1 MNLEKSLSI
10 QKRAKKYFP
19 GMTQLLS
26 KRADRFSEGVWPGY
40 FSKAKGVNI
49 WDLDGNSY
57 VDMSIGGIGANVLG
71 NCDPDL
77 DAAVRHAIGLGTSTS
92 LNFPKEVDLAE
103 LLCQLHPWAQ
113 KVRYARTGGEAMT
126 IAVRIARAS
135 MQRDKVAF

>member
-1 MNLEKSLSI
+1 
-10 QKRAKKYFP
+10 
-19 GMTQLLS
+19 
-26 KRADRFSEGVWPGY
+26 
-40 FSKAKGVNI
+40 
-49 WDLDGNSY
+49 
-57 VDMSIGGIGANVLG
+57 MSIGGIGANVLG

-92 LNFPKEVDLAE
+92 LNCPKEVDLAE